1 MGTLS
6 DRSAKAAPP
15 GKHGDGDGLFLIVSP
30 AGSRKWVLRY
40 QLSGKRRD
48 MGLGRF
54 PDVGLAAARAAALR
68 ARGLIAQGVDPLA
81 EREEARKAARPL
93 PTFGEIAAVVVAEAQ
108 AKTANAKVAYQWSRH
123 LGPDYCGLLLGRPVN
138 EITTLDVAAVLKP
151 VWRKKPEVARKLY
164 PAIRRVFEY
173 ARIRLRDEHGV
184 VFDNPARWDDLKAM
198 GFEAPAQLTRGR
210 HPSLPYEQMP
220 AFVSALRD
228 REATAAR
235 LLEFLILTNVRTDAA
250 LKATWKEFDL
260 DAGVWT
266 VPVVNL
272 KDKRHRKEP
281 FRVPLSDRALE
292 ILREFEAARLS
303 RYVFPGASGN
313 PLSNMAMLVLL
324 KRMNSGET
332 KWIDPAS
339 GKPVVP
345 HGFRATFRTWCEE
358 VARFP
363 HAVVEE
369 AMGHVVGT
377 AVERA
382 YRRTDVL
389 EQRRELMTAW
399 AAHCEPAKSDNV
411 VSFRKSGGDAA

>member
-1 MGTLS
+1 MGSLS
-6 DRSAKAAPP
+6 DRSAKAAPA

-54 PDVGLAAARAAALR
+54 PDVGLAAARVAALR

-81 EREEARKAARPL
+81 ERAEAKKAARPV
-93 PTFGEIAAVVVAEAQ
+93 PTFGQIAETVVAEAQ
-108 AKTANAKVAYQWSRH
+108 AKTTNAKVAYQWGRH
-123 LGPDYCGLLLGRPVN
+123 LGPDYCGLLLQRPVN

-173 ARIRLRDEHGV
+173 ARIRLRDEHGIA
-184 VFDNPARWDDLKAM
+184 FDNPARWDDLKAM
-198 GFEAPAQLTRGR
+198 GFEAPTQLSRGR

-220 AFVSALRD
+220 AFVAALRE
-228 REATAAR
+228 REAVAAR
-235 LLEFLILTNVRTDAA
+235 LLEFLILTNVRTGAA
-250 LKATWKEFDL
+250 LSATWKEFDL
-260 DAGVWT
+260 DAAVWT

-272 KDKRHRKEP
+272 KDKKHRKEA
-281 FRVPLSDRALE
+281 FRVPLSKRALE
-292 ILREFEAARLS
+292 ILRELGTARVS
-303 RYVFPGASGN
+303 RYVFPGSSGK
-313 PLSNMAMLVLL
+313 PLSNMAMLTLL

-332 KWIDPAS
+332 KWLDPTS
-339 GKPVVP
+339 GKPIVP

-389 EQRRELMTAW
+389 EQRRALMAAW
-399 AAHCEPAKSDNV
+399 ASHCEPKGKSNV
-411 VSFRKSGGDAA
+411 VAMKRGA